1 MSTHEAQT
9 APPLLEV
16 RDLSLSFTDKNQDRQ
31 IAIDRV
37 SFNVEAGSTLGLIGS
52 SGAGKSS
59 IARAILQLVE
69 PDDGEIL
76 FNGTNVR
83 SMTGPQLMTTRQRLQ
98 IVFQEPAASL
108 SPRLTIARILHEPL
122 QHFAIGDREHRQNK
136 VEQTLQT
143 VGLDKDVLQRFP
155 HQFSAGQ
162 QQRIA
167 IARALVTSP
176 DLLIADEAVSSLDVS
191 IQAQIL
197 QLIQSLQR
205 EHGIAILFISHDLGV
220 IRQIADRVAVMYQGQ
235 LLEQSTADT
244 FFNGPAHPYSK
255 ALLSFARL
263 DDPDSPVGGQWQLS
277 HGRKSAKKPSNCLYA
292 GNCADKMP
300 LCELREP
307 ENHNIHDNGTAH
319 YVKCHIYGGMN
330 TNDN

>member
-1 MSTHEAQT
+1 MSRHEAQT
-9 APPLLEV
+9 VTPLLEV
-16 RDLSLSFTDKNQDRQ
+16 RDLSLSFTDKDQDRQ

-37 SFNVEAGSTLGLIGS
+37 SFNVKAGSTLGLIGS

-69 PDDGEIL
+69 PDEGEIL
-76 FNGTNVR
+76 FNGTNIR
-83 SMTGPQLMTTRQRLQ
+83 SMTGPELMATRQRLQ

-122 QHFAIGDREHRQNK
+122 RHFAIGDQEYRRDK
-136 VEQTLQT
+136 VKQTLHT
-143 VGLDKDVLQRFP
+143 VGLDEDVLQRYP

-197 QLIQSLQR
+197 QLIQTLQR
-205 EHGIAILFISHDLGV
+205 EHGIAFLFISHDLGV
-220 IRQIADRVAVMYQGQ
+220 IRQIADRVAVMYRGQ
-235 LLEQSTADT
+235 LLEQTTAEI
-244 FFNGPAHPYSK
+244 FFNGPAHPYSRT
-255 ALLSFARL
+255 LLSFARL
-263 DDPDSPVGGQWQLS
+263 DDPDQVRKGQWQLS
-277 HGRKSAKKPSNCLYA
+277 HGRNPAEKPSNCLYA
-292 GNCADKMP
+292 GICADKMP
-300 LCELREP
+300 MCELKEP
-307 ENHNIHDNGTAH
+307 ENHRINNNGAAH
-319 YVKCHIYGGMN
+319 YVKCHIYGEIN
-330 TNDN
+330 TNDH